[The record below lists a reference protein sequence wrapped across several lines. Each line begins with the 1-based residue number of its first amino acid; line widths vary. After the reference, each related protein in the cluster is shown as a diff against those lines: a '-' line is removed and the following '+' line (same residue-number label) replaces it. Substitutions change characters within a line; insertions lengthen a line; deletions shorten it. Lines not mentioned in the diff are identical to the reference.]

1 MLSNFQVSFVKM
13 RKWSS
18 LNSVSNI
25 QYSSARN
32 SDCESHNS
40 DEILKDKWSC
50 QCSLK
55 PNKTKVRRRESVAS
69 SVASQSSSTSLLSS
83 ANFHVKT
90 GLSTSTQLSVRLL
103 KTYKS
108 CFKNLVDKDDIW
120 SVKADITD
128 YK

>member
-103 KTYKS
+103 KTYKL
-108 CFKNLVDKDDIW
+108 CFKNLVDKDDI
-120 SVKADITD
+120 
-128 YK
+128 